1 MSTTYN
7 PFRDMDR
14 VFTQLAR
21 TAATEART
29 MPMDLYRDGDQFVVK
44 VDLPGVNPDSIDIDV
59 DDRTLS
65 IRAERTQEN
74 VHTDEENHSWV
85 SRERSYGSY
94 ARQLTLGQGLN
105 LAEITAEYTDGVLTL
120 TIPVAE
126 EAKPR
131 KVKVTQGSNKVAG
144 EVESESEPVVQN

>member
-1 MSTTYN
+1 
-7 PFRDMDR
+7 MDR
-14 VFTQLAR
+14 VFNQLAR
-21 TAATEART
+21 SAAAEART
-29 MPMDLYRDGDQFVVK
+29 MPMDLYRDGDEFVVK

-65 IRAERTQEN
+65 IHAERVEES
-74 VHTDEENHSWV
+74 VSSDESHGWV
-85 SRERSYGSY
+85 SRERSHGSY

-105 LAEITAEYTDGVLTL
+105 LTEITAQYQDGVLTL

-131 KVKVTQGSNKVAG
+131 KVKVSHVKVAG
-144 EVESESEPVVQN
+144 EVESNDEAEAIQD

>member
-1 MSTTYN
+1 MSTIYN

-14 VFTQLAR
+14 VFNQLAR
-21 TAATEART
+21 SAAAEART
-29 MPMDLYRDGDQFVVK
+29 MPMDLYRDGDEFVVK

-65 IRAERTQEN
+65 IHAERVEES
-74 VHTDEENHSWV
+74 VSSDESHGWV
-85 SRERSYGSY
+85 SRERSHGSY

-105 LAEITAEYTDGVLTL
+105 LTEITAQYQDGVLTL

-131 KVKVTQGSNKVAG
+131 KVKVSHVKVAG
-144 EVESESEPVVQN
+144 EVESNDEAEAIQD